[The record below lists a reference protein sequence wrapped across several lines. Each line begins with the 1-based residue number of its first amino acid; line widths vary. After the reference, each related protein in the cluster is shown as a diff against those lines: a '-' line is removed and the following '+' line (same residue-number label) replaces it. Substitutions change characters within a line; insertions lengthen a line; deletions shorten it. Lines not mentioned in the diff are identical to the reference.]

1 MHTINK
7 LVVDF
12 FLPNRIR
19 EYNGI
24 DEANKLY
31 ADYIKETL
39 DRVLSS
45 YHENVDL
52 IFTKLTIDLGTISCY
67 DIPYELERKLREI
80 IDEHIIYSP
89 YFSSNQ
95 SSSVVGNAITS
106 SFVDTIF
113 DKSNVANTN
122 CLQHLKP
129 ESSESEL
136 VMGKKEYALEVLI
149 EYMIYGYVDLSIFGE
164 NQPLE
169 MMVALAM
176 ESLTETEI
184 IRIRNVMERSVPAT
198 LRFVEI
204 AQKNAKIAVV
214 SRMLN
219 IKNDGVIDIE
229 FLFRSMRASTS
240 EDSLTVLLLVAI
252 YLNKEEVQHFCNILK
267 STEIEC
273 HKTENIL
280 SDYVVALLSV
290 VSHIMSNEIGYYT
303 TDYIHKLIVDITA
316 SAERNVQKKRT
327 NRQEVESTMPNS
339 HGVDGVESIDSPK
352 NSLVENL
359 QTIKNNDDTPVFT
372 TEKVQ
377 EDSEDW
383 EMDKSNSEIVLEIN
397 KRIVVTD
404 SGLVLIHPFFRMIF
418 SRLGLL
424 TDDDD
429 FISMK
434 ERIHAAKL
442 LKFLV
447 TGEQRMND
455 ASLVLEKVICD
466 IPLNYHISKDFC
478 PTPHEQEEVD
488 NLLKAVISYWD
499 PFHGTTIRTL
509 REAFMQRKGI
519 IGFEGQNWILRV
531 EGKSIDILLDSMPWE
546 FQYIITKWSKPIIVD
561 WQKEM

>member
-95 SSSVVGNAITS
+95 SSSVVGNATTS

-252 YLNKEEVQHFCNILK
+252 YLNKEEVQHFCTVMK
-267 STEIEC
+267 STEIVC
-273 HKTENIL
+273 HKIEDTM

-303 TDYIHKLIVDITA
+303 TDYIHKLIVDITT

-339 HGVDGVESIDSPK
+339 HGADGVESIDSPK